1 MTTINFLKDSEIEI
15 FDFPPHFTEEARRR
29 FFILPDNEVKFR
41 KKETKIGYI
50 LQEGYFM
57 SKKKFFLPEH
67 FHTEDVKFVK
77 KLLGIKNR
85 VAISKDYNKIT
96 YSIHKKIIL
105 NKIGYRS
112 FSDSKDIFEKE
123 ASELVKTSLK
133 PKDIFDAL
141 LDFLEEK
148 RIEVPRYY
156 VFAEVITKSLNL
168 FENNLIGIIDRTLT
182 AHQKE
187 ELDQFMNLP
196 VDSSQA
202 LSATNPY
209 LITYLKNV
217 EQSITP
223 GKIKQSLDDFRQ
235 IKYLHDQLS
244 DFFKSDII
252 SNELINYYAIWVLKA
267 EHVQFDSI
275 VETGRKRLYVT
286 SFITWQYKIRQDYF
300 VDTFLQAVQKYYND
314 AEKSSI
320 QEFIKDD
327 VKFKKQDQPTKI
339 RKIFSESKEKQN
351 DEIRKI
357 VFSKTGVSSDEK
369 LILIMEIFN
378 KADTNLEDAILKEF
392 EELQNTGIKNL
403 KNRLFHEEL
412 EKGYRKLLNRVSG
425 ILQILDF
432 NSQNSNLEI
441 YKAIEYYQQND
452 TKISNTEVPL
462 DFLGKNDRK
471 WLFDKDGTISYN
483 LYRVFLFKAVFDHI
497 KSGTLNLLF
506 SERYKSVDDYL
517 IHSKRWKENK
527 KELIS
532 RAGLEKLDIGP
543 QQKINLLKDI
553 VHDQYSTT
561 NEHIT
566 DNPYIK
572 FNKKGVAIVRTPK
585 TSNFQEGVIPEW
597 IGTDRF
603 ISLTRILSDIR
614 YCTDYVSS
622 FTHYSSKG
630 SKSTPSDDSFYAAII
645 ALGCNIG
652 IRRMGKISDGMSADR
667 LEYIVRWFYSKK
679 NIDDATMKINNLID
693 NLPLSCIYLEN
704 QEKLNTSSDG
714 QKYDVTVP
722 SLHASHSPKY
732 FGTGKGVSVYSSIDE
747 KDRLFHNKVISASER
762 ESGVVLD
769 GLFHNSED
777 IISDAHSTDTHGFS
791 ETVFGI
797 CYLLDVQFTPRIKNY
812 QEQLLYTFKDK
823 SRKLYENQAYKILP
837 VKSAYINEEIIM
849 EQWDQILRLLCTI
862 KLKETL
868 PSNILKR
875 LSSYSKQNPL
885 YKAIKETGRI
895 YKTVFLLKY
904 YDEVLLRQNIE
915 KQLNRIELSHNFAKT
930 VFFGNNQELRYS
942 TKDEQ
947 EIAVGCR
954 KLIQAAIILW
964 NYLFIS
970 EKLSQINN
978 PAEFQKQIELLK
990 NSSMMTWQHVN
1001 LHGKYDFDLD
1011 VNTAPFDL
1019 NAAKSLNINLI

>member
-1 MTTINFLKDSEIEI
+1 MTTLDFLKDNEIEV
-15 FDFPPHFTEEARRR
+15 FDFPPRFTDEERIR
-29 FFILPDNEVKFR
+29 FFILPDDNEINFR
-41 KKETKIGYI
+41 KTETKIGYI
-50 LQEGYFM
+50 LHEGYFM

-67 FHTEDVKFVK
+67 YHTDDVEYVK
-77 KLLGIKNR
+77 KLLGINR
-85 VAISKDYNKIT
+85 EIEINKHYHRDL
-96 YSIHKKIIL
+96 YSIHKKTIL
-105 NKIGYRS
+105 NRNAYHS
-112 FSDSKDIFEKE
+112 FSGSKSLFAKE
-123 ASELVKTSLK
+123 TLELVKTSLK
-133 PKDIFDAL
+133 PKEIFDAL
-141 LDFLEEK
+141 LNFLEEK

-168 FENNLIGIIDRTLT
+168 FENNLISIIDRTLT
-182 AHQKE
+182 THQKE

-196 VDSSQA
+196 VDGSQA
-202 LSATNPY
+202 PSASNPY
-209 LITYLKNV
+209 LITNLKNV
-217 EQSITP
+217 EQSVTP
-223 GKIKQSLDDFRQ
+223 GKIKESLDDFRQ

-252 SNELINYYAIWVLKA
+252 SNELINYYAIWVLKV

-275 VETGRKRLYVT
+275 GETGRKRLYAT

-300 VDTFLQAVQKYYND
+300 VDTFLQTVQKYYND
-314 AEKSSI
+314 AEKSVI

-327 VKFKKQDQPTKI
+327 VKFKKQDQPSKI

-351 DEIRKI
+351 NEIREI
-357 VFSKTGVSSDEK
+357 VFSKTEISSDEK
-369 LILIMEIFN
+369 LILIMEVLN
-378 KADTNLEDAILKEF
+378 KADANLQDAILKEF
-392 EELQNTGIKNL
+392 EELQNTGIKSL

-432 NSQNSNLEI
+432 NPQNSNPEI
-441 YKAIEYYQQND
+441 YKAIEHYQQND
-452 TKISNTEVPL
+452 TKNNKSEVPL
-462 DFLGKNDRK
+462 EFLSKNDRNR
-471 WLFDKDGTISYN
+471 LFDKDGTINYN

-527 KELIS
+527 KELIA
-532 RAGLEKLDIGP
+532 RAGLEKLDIDP

-553 VHDQYSTT
+553 VHDQYKTT

-566 DNPYIK
+566 DNPYIR
-572 FNKKGVAIVRTPK
+572 FNKKGIAIVSTPK
-585 TSNFQEGVIPEW
+585 TSGFQEGVIPEW

-614 YCTDYVSS
+614 YCTDYISS
-622 FTHYSSKG
+622 FTHYSMKG
-630 SKSTPSDDSFYAAII
+630 SKSTPSDESFYAAII

-679 NIDDATMKINNLID
+679 NIDEANRKINNLID
-693 NLPLSCIYLEN
+693 SLPLSGIYLEH
-704 QEKLNTSSDG
+704 QGKLNTSSDG
-714 QKYDVTVP
+714 QKYDVTIP
-722 SLHASHSPKY
+722 SLNATHSPKY
-732 FGTGKGVSVYSSIDE
+732 FGSGKGVSVYSFIDE
-747 KDRLFHNKVISASER
+747 KDRLFHNKIIGASER
-762 ESGVVLD
+762 ESGFVLD

-777 IISDAHSTDTHGFS
+777 ITSDAHSTDTHGYS

-797 CYLLDVQFTPRIKNY
+797 SYLLDVQFTPRIKNY

-837 VKSAYINEEIIM
+837 AKNAYINEEIIV

-885 YKAIKETGRI
+885 YKAIKEVGRI
-895 YKTVFLLKY
+895 YKTIFLLKY

-930 VFFGNNQELRYS
+930 VFFGNNQELRYA

-970 EKLSQINN
+970 EKLSQITN

-1001 LHGKYDFDLD
+1001 LHGKYDFDIEA
-1011 VNTAPFDL
+1011 NTAPFDL
-1019 NAAKSLNINLI
+1019 VAVKSLNIK